1 MRHYLFS
8 SLIFFL
14 GYAVVHSQSAS
25 DSLKRRIVNYP
36 RQDTV
41 LVDLLVDYCVSRTFA
56 VNDEMLDYAKRAL
69 DLSKKLKYV
78 NGEIQSLNNIGNY
91 YYQVSIYDKAAEFYN
106 RALNRSIQQS
116 SPNNIIISKSNLAI
130 LFIRTGDTPKAIHL
144 LQECDSILLSR
155 NDSLIQNRAALLVN
169 LGGAYSA
176 AGNHD
181 AAIDVYLKA
190 YNICHKLQIAFGMAL
205 SLSNTASEYVFKKDY
220 ASAIVYLNKAESVV
234 LKSGSFFFL
243 SQIYMNKGLSYCGL
257 KNDQLG
263 IKYLQKSI
271 ESCRQSDNKQTLVSV
286 YRSIHPIYL
295 RNNLKDE
302 AYQYLLKYTA
312 LNDSIMGENKQKSI
326 DELHVK
332 YDTQRKEFSI
342 HQLEQENQIV
352 QLQSQRKSMLIYSII
367 FIVCLLLL
375 VLYFLFARFKTK
387 KQHELLVQRLA
398 DAERL
403 RETEYKASQSE
414 IKAIK
419 SQMNPHFFYNALNS
433 IQGFVY
439 TGEKEKAAESI
450 GLFSDLSRA
459 VLESSRNNEISLYDE
474 VRLLDYYLR
483 LECMRLPKISYTIT
497 CPQDLPAHDICLP
510 SMILQPLVE
519 NAVKHGLANKSGQG
533 HIHIS
538 FAVRDQHLL
547 ICIDDDGIG
556 RQAAAQLNQRMRRK
570 STSFSMEA
578 NINRIELLN
587 ENKAEKISQ
596 QIIDKFDDMGCA
608 AGTLVKLS
616 IPLIQHD

>member
-1 MRHYLFS
+1 MRQYFFS

-25 DSLKRRIVNYP
+25 DSLKRRVANYP
-36 RQDTV
+36 KQDTV
-41 LVDLLVDYCVSRTFA
+41 LVELLVDYCVSRTFD
-56 VNDEMLDYAKRAL
+56 VNDEMLAYAKRSL
-69 DLSKKLKYV
+69 DLSKKLKYA
-78 NGEIQSLNNIGNY
+78 NGEIRSLNNIGNY

-106 RALNRSIQQS
+106 RALNRSIQQN
-116 SPNNIIISKSNLAI
+116 SPNNIIISKSNLAS
-130 LFIRTGDTPKAIHL
+130 LFIRTGETPKAIRL
-144 LQECDSILLSR
+144 LLECDSILLSR

-169 LGGAYSA
+169 IGGAYSA

-181 AAIDVYLKA
+181 QAIDAYLKA
-190 YNICHKLQIAFGMAL
+190 YGICHKLQIAFGMAL
-205 SLSNTASEYVFKKDY
+205 SLSNTASEYVFKKEY
-220 ASAIVYLNKAESVV
+220 ANAIAYLNKAEDIV
-234 LKSGSFFFL
+234 LKSGNSFFL
-243 SQIYMNKGLSYCGL
+243 AQIYMNKGLSYCGL

-263 IKYLQKSI
+263 ITYLQKSI
-271 ESCRQSDNKQTLVSV
+271 EFCVQSDDKQTLVNV
-286 YRSIHPIYL
+286 YRNIHPIYL

-312 LNDSIMGENKQKSI
+312 LNDSIVGENKQKSI

-367 FIVCLLLL
+367 FIVCLVLL

-387 KQHELLVQRLA
+387 KRHELLIQRLA

-439 TGEKEKAAESI
+439 AGEKEKAAESI

-459 VLESSRNNEISLYDE
+459 VLESSRSNEISLYEE
-474 VRLLDYYLR
+474 VKLLDHYLR

-497 CPQDLPAHDICLP
+497 CPQDLPSHDIYLP

-519 NAVKHGLANKSGQG
+519 NAVKHGLANKSGKG
-533 HIHIS
+533 HIQVS
-538 FAVRDQHLL
+538 FDVKDQRLL
-547 ICIDDDGIG
+547 IRIDDDGIG
-556 RQAAAQLNQRMRRK
+556 RNAAEALNQRVQRK
-570 STSFSMEA
+570 GASFSTEA

-587 ENKAEKISQ
+587 ENKSEKISQ
-596 QIIDKFDDMGCA
+596 QIIDKVDDIGCA
-608 AGTLVKLS
+608 IGTLVKLS